1 MSVFPKERAH
11 MHRLLLACLGGIT
24 LFLPTLSQADPATA
38 VETLPEEA
46 AECRRLLTLCEAVRA
61 RGQAL
66 QEREAKAERKSYQE
80 DKKAHET
87 EKVLTR
93 WEKALGNSHAAPD
106 KAVLRA
112 EKYQQVTEEESHAAH
127 QQVHVE
133 AVHDEKAQEYEDR
146 LRAANKAAAKIRAK
160 HATMPACFQQCSDVL
175 NLEEFR

>member
-1 MSVFPKERAH
+1 M
-11 MHRLLLACLGGIT
+11 
-24 LFLPTLSQADPATA
+24 FLPTLSQADPATA

-46 AECRRLLTLCEAVRA
+46 AECRHLLTLCEAVRA

-93 WEKALGNSHAAPD
+93 WEKALGN
-106 KAVLRA
+106 
-112 EKYQQVTEEESHAAH
+112 SHAAH